1 MPEQMDMERGWA
13 MLEDEKYKV
22 DFIFSHECPVSD
34 KAMIVG
40 DGSPDALSSYL
51 EKVKKKVDYKKWF
64 FGHYHGNMMIPG
76 GKDILLYEQFIQIN

>member
-1 MPEQMDMERGWA
+1 MPEQMEMERGWA

-34 KAMIVG
+34 KTMIVG

-51 EKVKKKVDYKKWF
+51 EEVKKKVDYKKWF
-64 FGHYHGNMMIPG
+64 FGHYHENMMIPG